1 MSSLAL
7 AAHHRQC
14 PHLPKLP
21 AELLPVRT
29 AIGASENLTQVG
41 HRKDQFR
48 MIAVRAHAPG
58 GAVQGSRQIH
68 ILPVRAVIARA
79 QQAAGGSG
87 WAVAIGEEEHAV
99 AIGAGLGM
107 LKFNSPEAATVAAA
121 MGAGVNVIACGETMK
136 ALMLEKDDLFARLTL
151 DEHEYSLY
159 GQIRDALAIRAPTP
173 DLVIYLQ
180 APVNILLQRI
190 RRRGINAER
199 EIQFDYLER
208 LNRTYTEFFHYYS
221 DAPVLVVNAAEI
233 DFAHNEAHFTAL
245 LQQALVMDGMRQY
258 FNAQPTLL

>member
-1 MSSLAL
+1 MSSSSSLSW
-7 AAHHRQC
+7 Q
-14 PHLPKLP
+14 P
-21 AELLPVRT
+21 PV
-29 AIGASENLTQVG
+29 
-41 HRKDQFR
+41 
-48 MIAVRAHAPG
+48 
-58 GAVQGSRQIH
+58 
-68 ILPVRAVIARA
+68 AVIKRE
-79 QQAAGGSG
+79 GR
-87 WAVAIGEEEHAV
+87 
-99 AIGAGLGM
+99 
-107 LKFNSPEAATVAAA
+107 TVAFD
-121 MGAGVNVIACGETMK
+121 ETK
-136 ALMLEKDDLFARLTL
+136 
-151 DEHEYSLY
+151 
-159 GQIRDALAIRAPTP
+159 IRDALAIRAPTP

>member
-1 MSSLAL
+1 
-7 AAHHRQC
+7 
-14 PHLPKLP
+14 
-21 AELLPVRT
+21 
-29 AIGASENLTQVG
+29 
-41 HRKDQFR
+41 
-48 MIAVRAHAPG
+48 
-58 GAVQGSRQIH
+58 
-68 ILPVRAVIARA
+68 
-79 QQAAGGSG
+79 
-87 WAVAIGEEEHAV
+87 
-99 AIGAGLGM
+99 
-107 LKFNSPEAATVAAA
+107 
-121 MGAGVNVIACGETMK
+121 
-136 ALMLEKDDLFARLTL
+136 MLEKDDLFARLTL

-221 DAPVLVVNAAEI
+221 EAPVLVVNAAEI
-233 DFAHNEAHFTAL
+233 DFAHNESHFTAL
-245 LQQALVMDGMRQY
+245 LEQALEMDGMRQY